1 MNKKRTVQKRDTGV
15 SKHENDHHT
24 AKRTNLTRGPP
35 STYTVLHVKHIFQF
49 LKSATY
55 TVIVMRFQN
64 EVFKKKILKAS
75 HCGIRIAW
83 DFPTMDRKLKDQEAK
98 RSHF

>member
-1 MNKKRTVQKRDTGV
+1 
-15 SKHENDHHT
+15 
-24 AKRTNLTRGPP
+24 
-35 STYTVLHVKHIFQF
+35 
-49 LKSATY
+49 
-55 TVIVMRFQN
+55 MRFQN

-75 HCGIRIAW
+75 HRGIRIAW